1 MMISSKVAMEERMEL
16 AKNLK
21 ILRFSCTKCGKC
33 CKDSNTFIN
42 LNYRDILRFHKKV
55 KMDLKEL
62 MEVIGFYTF
71 KDANVED
78 FMIQMVYTP
87 IETEQ
92 GLAYIGL
99 LKDKDSRCVFL
110 DDDDTCKI
118 HPYRPSI
125 CRSFPFTFLM
135 SENEKK
141 ITGTIGY
148 TNKGIEYCPGIKKS
162 APIVKKK
169 KMGELLVQ
177 NLADIAADA
186 KMAERWNNMVRTKQ
200 IPAKAAKYIA
210 AILLMDEK
218 IKESKSSKRKS

>member
-1 MMISSKVAMEERMEL
+1 MEERIEL

-33 CKDSNTFIN
+33 CSDSKTFVN
-42 LNYRDILRFHKKV
+42 VTYQDIIRFHKGL

-62 MEVIGFYTF
+62 MEAIGFYTF
-71 KDANVED
+71 KDANVEEY
-78 FMIQMVYTP
+78 MTQMVYTP

-99 LKDKDSRCVFL
+99 IKDKDSRCVFL
-110 DDDDTCKI
+110 DNDNTCKI
-118 HPYRPSI
+118 HPHRPSV

-135 SENEKK
+135 SEDGAK
-141 ITGTIGY
+141 ISGTIGY
-148 TNKGIEYCPGIKKS
+148 TNKGTEYCPGIKKS
-162 APIVKKK
+162 APIIKKK

-177 NLADIAADA
+177 NLAEIAADG
-186 KMAERWNNMVRTKQ
+186 KMAEGWNNMVRNKQ
-200 IPAKAAKYIA
+200 IPAKAGKYVA

-218 IKESKSSKRKS
+218 IKKSKKTSEK